1 MERRDFLRKSILT
14 GSALTLGSGL
24 LSTEL
29 IAGGDGKRI
38 TILHTNDIHSR
49 IEPFP
54 KDSSRN
60 ANQGGLTRLG
70 SLVKKIREK
79 ESNILL
85 LDAGDVFQGTP
96 YFNFFGGE
104 LEYNLMN
111 KIGFDA
117 TTLGNHEFDNGLKG
131 IFDQLPNAEF
141 SHLIANYDFS
151 KTILNG
157 ALKPYKIF
165 KKGGLKIG
173 VFGLGIELKGLVA
186 EKSFEQTKYLDPVP
200 VAKEMV
206 RELRNK
212 NCDLVICLSHLGFTY
227 RSDKI
232 DDLKLAHQVDEIDL
246 IIGGHT
252 HSFLDQPVSVKS
264 SQGYDTIVNQVGTA
278 ALRLGM
284 LDYEFSKKN
293 KIKNVLAK
301 NMAVK

>member
-157 ALKPYKIF
+157 AFKPYKIF

>member
-14 GSALTLGSGL
+14 GSALTFGNGLFSG
-24 LSTEL
+24 EL
-29 IAGGDGKRI
+29 FANGDTKRI
-38 TILHTNDIHSR
+38 TILNTNDIHSR

-54 KDSSRN
+54 KESGRN
-60 ANQGGLTRLG
+60 ANQGGLTKLA

-104 LEYNLMN
+104 LEYKLMN
-111 KIGFDA
+111 QIGFDA
-117 TTLGNHEFDNGLKG
+117 TTLGNHEFDNGLRG
-131 IFDQLPNAEF
+131 IYDQLPNAAF

-151 KTILNG
+151 KTVLNG
-157 ALKPYKIF
+157 AFKPYKIF

-186 EKSFEQTKYLDPVP
+186 EKSFEQTKYLDPVA
-200 VAKEMV
+200 VAREMV

-212 NCDLVICLSHLGFTY
+212 NCDLVICLSHLGYSY
-227 RSDKI
+227 RSGKI

-252 HSFLDQPVSVKS
+252 HSFLDQPTSVKS
-264 SQGYDTIVNQVGTA
+264 SQGYDTIVNQVGTG
-278 ALRLGM
+278 ALRLGI

-293 KIKNVLAK
+293 KIKTVLAK